1 MCLSSELLLMTSSF
15 VQLTAQ
21 LLPSE
26 TEVFRDGL
34 DGFYT
39 SDFRVNVKVRILIRL
54 RPLCFEMVPL
64 TLFVI

>member
-1 MCLSSELLLMTSSF
+1 
-15 VQLTAQ
+15 VQVTAQ
-21 LLPSE
+21 LLPSQ